1 MINFLNRIICYKEVK
16 LRCWAW
22 IEPQENITVN
32 QVFNKVIKE
41 KDNVDPKA
49 EPYWPVLLFFL
60 VVLGYWIYFVDKCT
74 PTMGSC

>member
-1 MINFLNRIICYKEVK
+1 MKYVHKWMINFLNRIICYKEVK

-41 KDNVDPKA
+41 KETSQVTEND
-49 EPYWPVLLFFL
+49 LF
-60 VVLGYWIYFVDKCT
+60 
-74 PTMGSC
+74 

>member
-1 MINFLNRIICYKEVK
+1 MINYLNRIICYKEVK

-41 KDNVDPKA
+41 KDNVDCSPEELA
-49 EPYWPVLLFFL
+49 IWCVRF
-60 VVLGYWIYFVDKCT
+60 T
-74 PTMGSC
+74 